1 MYFLFKRESN
11 GKPSKQ
17 FKNTKI
23 PYVPSRVFV
32 RASRARS
39 QCFPAC
45 MKCKYNFISLHIFL
59 VRKRACAYGIAAR
72 FKPSVVSTSRD
83 FHCFGFERQGFR
95 DIYKAQNI
103 LLQTC
108 RVCLFTIHAVLT

>member
-1 MYFLFKRESN
+1 MGNLQSSLKTQRSLMYPAE
-11 GKPSKQ
+11 
-17 FKNTKI
+17 
-23 PYVPSRVFV
+23 VFV
-32 RASRARS
+32 RVSRARS

-103 LLQTC
+103 LLQTG